1 MKTVKIVLNVQRLPQ
16 GVLSK
21 LKEEGSRY
29 VHRCVTDGLYVDHD
43 IPRHDP
49 LLVKVVSESAELITK
64 KREDYVRALQE
75 RLDQVSLIL
84 ENPESS
90 YAQRQVAGFEFEV
103 LDEEL
108 AEAMDRIPR
117 TWSRVEEFS
126 VSPGTLYRIV
136 DTGGETE
143 TIETAVPGLQ
153 GWYQL

>member
-49 LLVKVVSESAELITK
+49 LLVKVVSESTELITK

-90 YAQRQVAGFEFEV
+90 YAQRQVASFEFEV

-108 AEAMDRIPR
+108 AEVMDRSDIKF
-117 TWSRVEEFS
+117 VEEFS
-126 VSPGTLYRIV
+126 VYPGTLYRIV

-143 TIETAVPGLQ
+143 TIETAVPGVQ